1 MRRLSYTFYCIWSFS
16 FIYIFFFLLEDIIL
30 TLKCISRSY
39 DEILHQIN
47 GHLSTYTYSYIY
59 LPWYHAL
66 PPSYIASCFFSLALN
81 SFYVSPFFLLYLT
94 LLSLWQ
100 RLYFFFSSFSFFFIS
115 LHTYTHSYWCWR
127 HSFAA
132 LLNIF
137 KLMNASYL
145 FISLTLTSFMI
156 I

>member
-30 TLKCISRSY
+30 MLKCISRSY

-47 GHLSTYTYSYIY
+47 GHLSTYILVYIY
-59 LPWYHAL
+59 RDTTPFLLHIL
-66 PPSYIASCFFSLALN
+66 PPVSSLLLLTPMCHLSFFYI
-81 SFYVSPFFLLYLT
+81 
-94 LLSLWQ
+94 LLSSLFDSGFI
-100 RLYFFFSSFSFFFIS
+100 FFFSSFSFFFIS
-115 LHTYTHSYWCWR
+115 LYTYTHSYWCWR